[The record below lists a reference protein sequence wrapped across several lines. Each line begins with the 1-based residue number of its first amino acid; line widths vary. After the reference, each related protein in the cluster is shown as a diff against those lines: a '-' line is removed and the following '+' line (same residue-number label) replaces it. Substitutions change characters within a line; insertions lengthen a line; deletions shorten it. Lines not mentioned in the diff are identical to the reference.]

1 MLLVLYLF
9 ISFSL
14 HCPQDIDLGDSPV
27 LCIQMVEDKVWVG
40 FQIGYLCV
48 YDANSHQSLVQSWVR
63 QGVPILSL
71 ASLPCMGKM
80 FAGLE
85 DGSVFSFSDSI
96 SPFISFEGER
106 SLKPLAV
113 FEEHGQM
120 AATLLVIP
128 RQGEDDKVCYDLWV
142 GQTNMSVVILNSDT
156 LEPLMYLDNPLDHTS
171 CPTYLTQLTYSH
183 LTSNIPSDAFK
194 REGLANKPVLSP
206 AWHRTKVDVYAAL
219 QHGRCITRWNANR
232 REIVECMDCRQL
244 LVEGET
250 GERESVCE
258 RGRGVV

>member
-1 MLLVLYLF
+1 
-9 ISFSL
+9 
-14 HCPQDIDLGDSPV
+14 
-27 LCIQMVEDKVWVG
+27 MVTVV
-40 FQIGYLCV
+40 IHTV
-48 YDANSHQSLVQSWVR
+48 T
-63 QGVPILSL
+63 I
-71 ASLPCMGKM
+71 
-80 FAGLE
+80 AGLPLQVMLHRR
-85 DGSVFSFSDSI
+85 SV
-96 SPFISFEGER
+96 

-194 REGLANKPVLSP
+194 REGLANKPVLSSMAP
-206 AWHRTKVDVYAAL
+206 DEGGCVCSSTAWSLHHTM
-219 QHGRCITRWNANR
+219 
-232 REIVECMDCRQL
+232 EC
-244 LVEGET
+244 
-250 GERESVCE
+250 
-258 RGRGVV
+258 